1 MYVKDQNLAL
11 IASTDGKPIY
21 LVPKMANRHG
31 LVAGATG
38 TGKTVTIKVMAEAF
52 SEMGT
57 SVFMSDVKGD
67 VSGMIVPGN
76 KDGVAKFLDKCG
88 VPQESFDTKTFPS
101 RFWDVFGENGMN
113 VRTTISSFGPDLL
126 ARLLELTDVQAGV
139 LTIVFRVADDNGWLL
154 IDLKDLKAMVA
165 YVGDNAKDIRNKYG
179 NVSPQSVGSIQRALL
194 KLEDAGGDIFF
205 GEPELDIFDWI
216 QTNEE
221 GKGYI
226 NILECAKLVQSPLL
240 YSTFLLWMLSE
251 IYERLPEAGDLDKP
265 KMVFFFD
272 EAHLLFEDAPKA
284 LMQKVEQVVRLIRS
298 KGVGVYF
305 ISQKPADV
313 PENVLAQL
321 GNRIQHALR
330 AYTPQEQKAIKV
342 AAQSFRVNPNFD
354 TEEVITQL
362 GTGQALVSFLDEE
375 GVPAIVEQ
383 ARILPP
389 QSSMSIAD
397 EILVKNNIASCALNE
412 KYAKAIDRQSAYEL
426 LNGINEGTAQ
436 GATEAEDK
444 QAADKTEASA
454 GNATPSKVES
464 TTATLWNCSCG
475 KKNNTGKFC
484 MECGSKRP
492 EASLDASSSVQPAEG
507 VKVLTA
513 EQLEAEK
520 QKAIEQAMK
529 ERDRE
534 EKEKARLEKEEAK
547 KQAALEKQIEAE
559 VKRRVKEETKGR
571 TTTRRSSSSAEK
583 ALTKTMNS
591 ATGTIGREIGK
602 QISRGILGGIKN
614 LF

>member
-1 MYVKDQNLAL
+1 MYLKEQNLAW
-11 IASTDGKPIY
+11 IATAEEPIY

-52 SEMGT
+52 SDMGT
-57 SVFMSDVKGD
+57 AVFMSDVKGD
-67 VSGMIVPGN
+67 VSGMIESG
-76 KDGVAKFLDKCG
+76 DREGVSKFVDKCK
-88 VPQESFDTKTFPS
+88 VPQESFACHPFPS
-101 RFWDVFGENGMN
+101 RFWDIYGEKGIN
-113 VRTTISSFGPDLL
+113 VRTTVSAFGPDLL
-126 ARLLELTDVQAGV
+126 SRLLELSEVQSGV
-139 LTIVFRVADDNGWLL
+139 LTIVFKVADDNGWLL
-154 IDLKDLKAMVA
+154 IDLKDLKAMVK
-165 YVGDNAKDIRNKYG
+165 YVADNAKDIRSTYG
-179 NVSPQSVGSIQRALL
+179 NVSPQSIGSIQRALL
-194 KLEDAGGDIFF
+194 KLEDAGGDVFF

-216 QTNEE
+216 TTNDE

-251 IYERLPEAGDLDKP
+251 IYEKLPEAGDLEKP

-342 AAQSFRVNPNFD
+342 AAQSFRVNPNFN

-375 GVPAIVEQ
+375 GVPTIVEK

-389 QSSMSIAD
+389 QSSMKMAD
-397 EILVKNNIASCALNE
+397 EILVMNAIARCPLNS
-412 KYAKAIDRQSAYEL
+412 KYATSIDRESAYEV
-426 LNGINEGTAQ
+426 LNGI
-436 GATEAEDK
+436 
-444 QAADKTEASA
+444 KTEDSENASPEKTVSEVKA
-454 GNATPSKVES
+454 EKAEKAEETPIIWDCK
-464 TTATLWNCSCG
+464 CG
-475 KKNNTGKFC
+475 KLENKGKFC
-484 MECGSKRP
+484 MECGTKRP
-492 EASLDASSSVQPAEG
+492 SQAKAESGEVKPAEG
-507 VKVLTA
+507 VKVMTE

-520 QKAIEQAMK
+520 QKAIEKALK
-529 ERDRE
+529 
-534 EKEKARLEKEEAK
+534 EKEKEDREKERLEKEELK
-547 KQAALEKQIEAE
+547 KQKALEKEIEAE
-559 VKRRVKEETKGR
+559 VKRRVKEEKSKTSS
-571 TTTRRSSSSAEK
+571 TRRTSSTTEK
-583 ALTKTMNS
+583 ALSKTLNT
-591 ATGTIGREIGK
+591 ATGTIGRELGK
-602 QISRGILGGIKN
+602 QISRGILGSMKSW
-614 LF
+614 F